1 MTYPPSGFPPP
12 SGPYSAPDPFQG
24 MSPPAYPNPFQQA
37 GPPPWAPNPYGAG
50 AWQAPVFQAGYGQAP
65 PPPVPPRGNK
75 RWLVITVVVA
85 VVIAAAGTGTLLWW
99 LNARGGES
107 GGGDTT
113 LSAASPLPTSVPPL
127 GALRPPRDQLVP
139 SLEKPLEKPRW
150 SYKPDSFSTSILGG
164 DAHTVVVSVDN
175 YQQNK
180 GVLAVDAGNGQ
191 PRWPKPVMPASLAG
205 SSLNNMFS
213 ECVIDRAATTIG
225 CAFSDGVQSTDR
237 GIVLVFFDT
246 ATGAEK
252 NSTTVPGTY
261 WGKIRGMYSA
271 GDGFVVV
278 LEDEVVGYRANG
290 SVAWRTPN
298 KQEDP
303 RADGHNNV
311 AVYGDQGIVVLRDG
325 RVLDA
330 STGNPIVQGGSAVGS
345 AAFASGFGLAGEQ
358 TFTFYDFGG
367 TKTASVPS
375 EGFAFV
381 AGYGTN
387 GYRWSVGLSLQTSGS
402 SGLYYPLAYNE
413 ASGDLR
419 AYDPASGR
427 VLWNRHV
434 GQDGTRSIAAYG
446 NGTTCFILLRDD
458 SAVRVKVQTCE
469 TDSDNPFV
477 EAPTDVSVGTYLRFL
492 GSDGQRMLFGTYTE
506 HNDEVHNDEVV
517 AIDGTT
523 GQEVWR
529 KSGVS
534 NLALSLWAG
543 GGLYSTYDGLF
554 RWF

>member
-1 MTYPPSGFPPP
+1 MTYPPAGFPPP
-12 SGPYSAPDPFQG
+12 SGPYSVPDPFQG
-24 MSPPAYPNPFQQA
+24 MPSPANPDPFQQA
-37 GPPPWAPNPYGAG
+37 GPPPSGPSPFGAQG
-50 AWQAPVFQAGYGQAP
+50 WQPPVFQAGYGQP
-65 PPPVPPRGNK
+65 PPTPEPPRSNK
-75 RWLVITVVVA
+75 RWLVIAVVAA

-107 GGGDTT
+107 GGAAP
-113 LSAASPLPTSVPPL
+113 SASASPSPLPTSVPPL

-164 DAHTVVVSVDN
+164 DAYTVVVSVDN

-180 GVLAVDAGNGQ
+180 GVLAVDAENGA
-191 PRWPKPVMPASLAG
+191 PRWPKPVMPAGIADR
-205 SSLNNMFS
+205 SLNNMFS

-237 GIVLVFFDT
+237 GIVLAFFDT
-246 ATGAEK
+246 AMGAQK
-252 NSTTVPGTY
+252 NSTKVPGTY
-261 WGKIRGMYSA
+261 WGEIRGMYSA

-278 LEDEVVGYRANG
+278 LEDEVVGYRADA
-290 SVAWRTPN
+290 SVGWRTPN
-298 KQEDP
+298 KQVDP
-303 RADGHNNV
+303 KATGHKNV
-311 AVYGDQGIVVLRDG
+311 AVYGDQGIVVLLDG

-330 STGNPIVQGGSAVGS
+330 NTGNLILQGGSALGS
-345 AAFASGFGLAGEQ
+345 AAFASGFGLSDGQ
-358 TFTFYDFGG
+358 TFAFYDFGG
-367 TKTASVPS
+367 TKSASVPS
-375 EGFAFV
+375 EGFTFV

-387 GYRWSVGLSLQTSGS
+387 GYRWSVGLNLQTSGS

-427 VLWNRHV
+427 VLWTRHV
-434 GQDGTRSIAAYG
+434 GKDGTRSVAAYG

-458 SAVRVKVQTCE
+458 SVVRVKVQTCE

-477 EAPTDVSVGTYLRFL
+477 EAPTELSFGTYFKFL

-506 HNDEVHNDEVV
+506 HNDEVV

-543 GGLYSTYDGLF
+543 SGLFSTYDGLF